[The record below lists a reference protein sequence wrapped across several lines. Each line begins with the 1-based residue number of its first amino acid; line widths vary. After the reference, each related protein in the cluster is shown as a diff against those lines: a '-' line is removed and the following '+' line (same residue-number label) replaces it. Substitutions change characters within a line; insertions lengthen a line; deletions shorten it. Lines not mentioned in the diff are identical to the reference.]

1 MHSAPGN
8 LVTDTDTDPD
18 MGLKYVLNSMKR
30 RKLRTAVV
38 ALALIVGVALVG
50 ALLNLVDTQRQFSL
64 QVIGAQTGGYDM
76 SIRRSDL
83 APSPFFD
90 YSQAGDIARRANDQT
105 AAVHPRIQGDAE
117 ATLPGNVIGTSIS
130 IIALDPDQDN
140 LSQIRATAGVYPP
153 ARGQVFLTQPAAD
166 SLGVEVGDEIR
177 LSYVRPQ
184 QREAGKAA
192 AEGGSTVR
200 AEGLFT
206 VAGIGIAQGL
216 GNTVSFDVGGG
227 SVDPVAVMRLD
238 DAQAWLNA
246 PNQAERLLV
255 VWNSDTSA
263 GSDAQLIVTRARA
276 VGERVRDAVQE
287 QLGND
292 FTVEL
297 RKYQLLNFTAQGVV
311 FAQLFITLYGLLSM
325 GIIGLMVNALMTT
338 TVNEQQYDLAILRVL
353 GAPRWRLYEPVVL
366 EVVILGTSGLI
377 FGLLLGRLISDTIIT
392 PLLLA
397 SLNLPLGVRPAW
409 SIEAVITPT
418 LITIAVL
425 AIATI
430 SPARTAAR
438 TKVMI
443 VLNPA
448 AADQPTLEE
457 LAKLRERKTN
467 YGLLAAGLILLA
479 FCTVILVVVPISF
492 FTGDQTAFAT
502 TYFASYLLMVIGMAL
517 VFYFITTPL
526 ERVLI
531 WLFNLVSKRSAYFAG
546 RYALRGKGRNALISL
561 MIVASA
567 VLPTLLATQLVLQD
581 VNVET
586 DTRFNNGAAATVRP
600 AGAGGFRFFNRGN
613 RTTQVIEAE
622 ALSQLAAQA
631 GVANVVGTAGG
642 FNTQSSDRVQLR
654 SANINL
660 IGVQGDLGTAL
671 FNDLT
676 QWAQGDNS
684 ALTRIHEDP
693 NAAVISLGLSEYLDL
708 HVGDTIRIR
717 GAGFDHEK
725 MLPIVGVGARLPGFS
740 NEITRNRNSAQDG
753 STGILV
759 NLETY
764 RELRH
769 DPSSGDLD
777 ESESLVTSALMRFD
791 PAVNEGDAIGALRE
805 GIGEQHNLSFE
816 LTTESIAASREIYNQ
831 QRIFTLLLTGV
842 SMVTAVFGVLAV
854 MYTAVL
860 GRRVEIGMLK
870 AIGSPARTLRGIFM
884 GEAIIITLA
893 AATAGIIAGTLLG
906 YAFEMSQRF
915 AQEQT
920 MLIGFDIT
928 TAAIIVIMVCLAAI
942 FSAALATQP
951 VIRQKAIKILREK

>member
-1 MHSAPGN
+1 
-8 LVTDTDTDPD
+8 
-18 MGLKYVLNSMKR
+18 MGLKYVLNSMRR

-64 QVIGAQTGGYDM
+64 QVIGAQTGGYDL

-90 YSQAGDIARRANDQT
+90 YAAAGEIARNAYDQT

-117 ATLPGNVIGTSIS
+117 ATRPGEVTGIGVQIV
-130 IIALDPDQDN
+130 ALNPDQDT
-140 LSQIRATAGVYPP
+140 LSQIQATSGVFPP

-166 SLGVEVGDEIR
+166 SLGVQIGDEIR

-184 QREAGKAA
+184 QREQGKAA

-200 AEGLFT
+200 AEGQFV

-216 GNTVSFDVGGG
+216 GANISFDVGGG
-227 SVDPVAVMRLD
+227 SVDPIAVMRLE
-238 DAQAWLNA
+238 DAQAWLDA
-246 PNQAERLLV
+246 PNQAERVLV

-263 GSDAQLIVTRARA
+263 GSDAQLIVTRART
-276 VGERVRDAVQE
+276 VGERVRDAVQT

-292 FTVEL
+292 YNVEL

-338 TVNEQQYDLAILRVL
+338 TVNEQKYDLAILRVL
-353 GAPRWRLYEPVVL
+353 GSPRWRLYEPVVL
-366 EVVILGTSGLI
+366 EVVVLGLVGLVFGLI
-377 FGLLLGRLISDTIIT
+377 LGRLISDYIIT
-392 PLLLA
+392 PLLLS
-397 SLNLPLGVRPAW
+397 SLNLPIGVRPAW

-438 TKVMI
+438 TKVML

-448 AADQPTLEE
+448 AADQPTLED
-457 LAKLRERKTN
+457 LAKLRERKSN
-467 YGLLAAGLILLA
+467 YGLLVAGLILLA

-531 WLFNLVSKRSAYFAG
+531 WLFNLFSKRSAYFAG

-586 DTRFNNGAAATVRP
+586 DTRFNNGAAAVARP
-600 AGAGGFRFFNRGN
+600 AGGGFRFFNRGN
-613 RTTQVIEAE
+613 RAEQVIETE
-622 ALSQLAAQA
+622 AMAQLAAQP
-631 GVANVVGTAGG
+631 GVAGVVGTSGG

-660 IGVQGDLGTAL
+660 IGVQGDLSTVL

-684 ALTRIHEDP
+684 ALTRISEDR

-708 HVGDTIRIR
+708 HVGDTLRIR
-717 GAGFDHEK
+717 GAGFDHEQ
-725 MLPIVGVGARLPGFS
+725 LLQIVGVGARLPGFG
-740 NEITRNRNSAQDG
+740 NEITRNRNSAEGG

-759 NLETY
+759 NMETY

-769 DPSSGDLD
+769 DPASGDLD
-777 ESESLVTSALMRFD
+777 DDEALVSSARIRFEPEVNEAEVMSALRD
-791 PAVNEGDAIGALRE
+791 
-805 GIGEQHNLSFE
+805 GIGESQNLSFE

-870 AIGSPARTLRGIFM
+870 AIGSPARTLRGIFI

-906 YAFEMSQRF
+906 YAFEVSQRF

-920 MLIGFDIT
+920 MLLGFDFT
-928 TAAIIVIMVCLAAI
+928 TASVIVIMVCLAAI

>member
-1 MHSAPGN
+1 
-8 LVTDTDTDPD
+8 

-64 QVIGAQTGGYDM
+64 QVIGAQTGGYDL

-83 APSPFFD
+83 APSPFFE
-90 YSQAGDIARRANDQT
+90 YVQAAEIARDAYDQT

-117 ATLPGNVIGTSIS
+117 ALLPGAIAGTSVQVV
-130 IIALDPDQDN
+130 ALDPEQDT
-140 LSQIRATAGVYPP
+140 LSQIRATTGDYPP

-166 SLGVEVGDEIR
+166 SLGVKVGDAIR

-200 AEGLFT
+200 AEGQFI
-206 VAGIGIAQGL
+206 VGSIGVAQGL
-216 GNTVSFDVGGG
+216 GANISFNVGGG
-227 SVDPVAVMRLD
+227 SVDPIAVMRLE
-238 DAQAWLNA
+238 DAQAWLDA
-246 PNQAERLLV
+246 PNEAERLLV

-263 GSDAQLIVTRARA
+263 GSDAQLIVTRARD
-276 VGERVRDAVQE
+276 VGERVRDAVQA
-287 QLGND
+287 QLGD
-292 FTVEL
+292 DYTVEL

-338 TVNEQQYDLAILRVL
+338 TVNEQKYDLAILRVL
-353 GAPRWRLYEPVVL
+353 GSPRWRLYEPVLL
-366 EVVILGTSGLI
+366 EVVVLGMIGLVFGLI
-377 FGLLLGRLISDTIIT
+377 LGRLISDYIIT

-397 SLNLPLGVRPAW
+397 SLNLPIGVRPAW
-409 SIEAVITPT
+409 SLEAVITPT

-531 WLFNLVSKRSAYFAG
+531 MLFNAVSKRSSFFAG

-586 DTRFNNGAAATVRP
+586 DTRFNNGAAAVARP
-600 AGAGGFRFFNRGN
+600 AGGGGFRIFNRGP
-613 RTTQVIEAE
+613 RIQQVIDAE
-622 ALSQLAAQA
+622 TMGQLAAQP
-631 GVANVVGTAGG
+631 GVAAVVGTAGG

-654 SANINL
+654 SANVNL
-660 IGVQGDLGTAL
+660 VGVQGDLSTVL

-684 ALTRIHEDP
+684 ALARINEDR

-708 HVGDTIRIR
+708 HVGDTLRIR
-717 GAGFDHEK
+717 GAGFDHEQ
-725 MLPIVGVGARLPGFS
+725 LLQIVGVGARLPGFGS
-740 NEITRNRNSAQDG
+740 EITRNRNAAQGGD
-753 STGILV
+753 TGILV
-759 NLETY
+759 HMDTF
-764 RELRH
+764 RALRH
-769 DPSSGDLD
+769 NPADGDLD
-777 ESESLVTSALMRFD
+777 QNEALVTQALMRFE
-791 PAVNEGDAIGALRE
+791 PAAGEGDVIAALRE
-805 GIGEQHNLSFE
+805 GIGDRQNLRLE

-870 AIGSPARTLRGIFM
+870 AIGSPARTLRGIFI

-893 AATAGIIAGTLLG
+893 AAIAGIIAGTLLG
-906 YAFEMSQRF
+906 YAFEVSQRF

-920 MLIGFDIT
+920 MLLGFDFT
-928 TAAIIVIMVCLAAI
+928 TASVIVIMVCLAAI

>member
-1 MHSAPGN
+1 
-8 LVTDTDTDPD
+8 
-18 MGLKYVLNSMKR
+18 MGLKYVLNGMKR

-38 ALALIVGVALVG
+38 ALALIIGVALVG

-64 QVIGAQTGGYDM
+64 QVIGSQTGGYDL

-90 YSQAGDIARRANDQT
+90 TVLAGEIARNANDQT

-117 ATLPGNVIGTSIS
+117 ATLPGAIAGTSIS
-130 IIALDPDQDN
+130 IVALDPDQDN
-140 LSQIRATAGVYPP
+140 LSQIRATTGVYPP

-166 SLGVEVGDEIR
+166 SLGVKVGDEIR

-206 VAGIGIAQGL
+206 VAGIGVAQGL
-216 GNTVSFDVGGG
+216 GNNISFDVGGG
-227 SVDPVAVMRLD
+227 SVDPLAVMRLD

-246 PNQAERLLV
+246 PGQAERLLV

-263 GSDAQLIVTRARA
+263 GSDAQLIVTRARN
-276 VGERVRDAVQE
+276 VGERVRDAVQA
-287 QLGND
+287 QLGD
-292 FTVEL
+292 DYTVEL

-338 TVNEQQYDLAILRVL
+338 TVNEQKYDLAILRVL
-353 GAPRWRLYEPVVL
+353 GSPRWRLFEAVVL
-366 EVVILGTSGLI
+366 EVIILGVIGLI
-377 FGLLLGRLISDTIIT
+377 FGLLLGRLISDYVIT

-409 SIEAVITPT
+409 TLDAVITPT

-438 TKVMI
+438 TKVML

-479 FCTVILVVVPISF
+479 FCTVILVIVPISF

-526 ERVLI
+526 ERVLV
-531 WLFNLVSKRSAYFAG
+531 WLFNLVSKRSSFFAG

-586 DTRFNNGAAATVRP
+586 DTRFNNGAAAVARP
-600 AGAGGFRFFNRGN
+600 ASAGGFRIFNRGP
-613 RTTQVIEAE
+613 RVQQVIDAE
-622 ALSQLAAQA
+622 TMGQLAAQP
-631 GVANVVGTAGG
+631 GVASVVGTAGG

-654 SANINL
+654 SASINL
-660 IGVQGDLGTAL
+660 IGVQGDLGTVL

-676 QWAQGDNS
+676 QWAQGDNA
-684 ALTRIHEDP
+684 ALARISEDR
-693 NAAVISLGLSEYLDL
+693 NAAIISLGLSEYLDL
-708 HVGDTIRIR
+708 HAGDTIRIR
-717 GAGFDHEK
+717 GAGFDHEQ
-725 MLPIVGVGARLPGFS
+725 LLQIVGVGARLPGFG
-740 NEITRNRNSAQDG
+740 NEITRNRNSAQGGD
-753 STGILV
+753 TGILV

-764 RELRH
+764 RALRH
-769 DPSSGDLD
+769 NPADGDLD
-777 ESESLVTSALMRFD
+777 PNEPLMTQALMRFD
-791 PAVNEGDAIGALRE
+791 PAMNEAEVISALRD
-805 GIGEQHNLSFE
+805 GIGEAQNISFE
-816 LTTESIAASREIYNQ
+816 LTTESISTSREIYNQ

-870 AIGSPARTLRGIFM
+870 AIGSPARTLRGIFI
-884 GEAIIITLA
+884 GEAIITTLA
-893 AATAGIIAGTLLG
+893 AAIAGIIAGTLLG

-920 MLIGFDIT
+920 MLLGFDFT
-928 TAAIIVIMVCLAAI
+928 TATVIVVMVCLAAV

>member
-1 MHSAPGN
+1 
-8 LVTDTDTDPD
+8 

-38 ALALIVGVALVG
+38 ALALIIGVALVG

-64 QVIGAQTGGYDM
+64 QVIGAQTGGYDL

-90 YSQAGDIARRANDQT
+90 WQPAGDIARNAYNQT
-105 AAVHPRIQGDAE
+105 AAVHPRIQGNAE
-117 ATLPGNVIGTSIS
+117 ATLPDAIAGASVQIV
-130 IIALDPDQDN
+130 ALDTANDT
-140 LSQIRATAGVYPP
+140 LSQIRATSGVYPP

-166 SLGVEVGDEIR
+166 ALGVEVGDEIK

-184 QREAGKAA
+184 QREVGKAA
-192 AEGGSTVR
+192 PAGGSTVR
-200 AEGLFT
+200 AEGQFI
-206 VAGIGIAQGL
+206 VAGVGVAQGL
-216 GNTVSFDVGGG
+216 GGTVSFDIGGG

-238 DAQAWLNA
+238 DAQAWLDASNE
-246 PNQAERLLV
+246 AERLLV

-263 GSDAQLIVTRARA
+263 GSDAQLIVTRARN
-276 VGERVRDAVQE
+276 VGERVRDAVQQ
-287 QLGND
+287 QLGD
-292 FTVEL
+292 DYTVEL
-297 RKYQLLNFTAQGVV
+297 RKYQLLNFSAEGVI
-311 FAQLFITLYGLLSM
+311 FAQLFISLYGLLSM

-338 TVNEQQYDLAILRVL
+338 TVNEQKYDLAILRVL
-353 GAPRWRLYEPVVL
+353 GSPRWRLYEPVVL
-366 EVVILGTSGLI
+366 EVVVLGMIGLV
-377 FGLLLGRLISDTIIT
+377 FGLLLGRLISDFIIT

-397 SLNLPLGVRPAW
+397 SLNLPIGVRPAW
-409 SIEAVITPT
+409 SLDAVITPT

-430 SPARTAAR
+430 SPARTAAG
-438 TKVMI
+438 TKVMV

-467 YGLLAAGLILLA
+467 YGMLAAGLVLLA
-479 FCTVILVVVPISF
+479 FCAVILVVVPISF

-526 ERVLI
+526 ERLLVG
-531 WLFNLVSKRSAYFAG
+531 LFNLVSKRSAFFAG

-567 VLPTLLATQLVLQD
+567 VLPTMLATQLVLQD

-586 DTRFNNGAAATVRP
+586 DTRFNNGAAAVARP
-600 AGAGGFRFFNRGN
+600 RGGGFRFFSFDDSSA
-613 RTTQVIEAE
+613 QVIEAE
-622 ALSQLAAQA
+622 AMAQLAAQP
-631 GVANVVGTAGG
+631 GVANVVGSASG
-642 FNTQSSDRVQLR
+642 FNTESSDRVQLR

-660 IGVQGDLGTAL
+660 VGVQGDLNTVL

-684 ALTRIHEDP
+684 ALARINEDR
-693 NAAVISLGLSEYLDL
+693 NAAIISLGLSEYLDL
-708 HVGDTIRIR
+708 HVGDTIRIK
-717 GAGFDHEK
+717 GAGFDHEQ
-725 MLPIVGVGARLPGFS
+725 LLQIIAVGARLPGFG
-740 NEITRNRNSAQDG
+740 NEITRNRNSAQGG
-753 STGILV
+753 STGIFV
-759 NLETY
+759 NLETF

-769 DPSSGDLD
+769 DPDKGALNED
-777 ESESLVTSALMRFD
+777 EFLITQALLRFD
-791 PAVNEGDAIGALRE
+791 PAQDEAEVIGALRD
-805 GIGEQHNLSFE
+805 GIGEQHGIDFE
-816 LTTESIAASREIYNQ
+816 LTTESIASSREIYNQ
-831 QRIFTLLLTGV
+831 QRVFTLLLTGV

-860 GRRVEIGMLK
+860 SRRVEIGMLK
-870 AIGSPARTLRGIFM
+870 AIGSPARTLRGIFI

-893 AATAGIIAGTLLG
+893 AALAGIIAGTLLG
-906 YAFEMSQRF
+906 YAFEVSQRF

-920 MLIGFDIT
+920 MLLGFDFT
-928 TAAIIVIMVCLAAI
+928 TAAVIVVMVCLAAI

-951 VIRQKAIKILREK
+951 VIRQKAITILREK